1 MASNC
6 FAKVLQRNSWRLT
19 TILVYA
25 VLEWILILL
34 LLINALFQYIIT
46 KFATFFGL
54 HPPCLWCSRVDHIL
68 EPKEPDFYRK
78 LICERHAREISLL
91 GYCSTHRK
99 LADAH
104 GMCEECAFTR
114 PNVSSSAEGNDSQSN
129 WLTCMPMVTDLSKRG
144 DAKRLLMNGLVDDFS
159 TEEAELVEKAFNGW
173 VSKDSCSC
181 CSAPLNDKLYSRN
194 FLKTIFFNGR
204 PEGVLKSQWNAFD
217 YSGNVVDRM
226 LEEDELKSQSGCVS
240 GCNQVKISEVFID
253 SPDESDVGS
262 SSSVADG
269 EMNQMEKVERADED
283 VKDLKEAVDGVQHL
297 PRRLEVVQ
305 NVDTRMDFESDI
317 YVDKRISY
325 PEIVTHEWATAP
337 DVTVTEI
344 QREDTH
350 SDQGFQRLD
359 SVEGP
364 QEVGGLNCEPALEGL
379 GTTDVEDDV
388 LESAET
394 VETISEGMTKH
405 FDDSDDCGSKNICSG
420 GSEEVL
426 PKSLEVSPEA
436 EGVPV
441 MTKHFDGS
449 DDLGS
454 KNICSGGS
462 KDVLRK
468 SLELFPKAESIPVE
482 EKGADS
488 IPPWQNSTEMN
499 LVEERACVTVNEQGT
514 TAAVNTKEDS
524 IEYPSDHSV
533 YVAEP
538 LPSYIDDLGAYDIRE
553 RVTEEEEVSGDLEV
567 DGEKT
572 LVADHAE
579 ISATFTDVA
588 TPEVMMQNS
597 EVTDV
602 VSGRKD
608 VDVPECQGPEDI
620 EDDLDVSVIKEG
632 GNEETEVFGDLE
644 VDEKKALEADR
655 AEISATFTDVAI
667 PEVIMENSEVTNV
680 ISGRKEVD
688 APECQGPEDIE
699 DDLGTSVI
707 REGGTE
713 GAEVLGD
720 LDVDGEKTLEADHAE
735 MSATFTD
742 EATPEEIMEN
752 SEVTDAISGKEV
764 DAPECQEP
772 EDIEATGIEDQTQCV
787 RAEEGFDE
795 KSSQNLG
802 QTDIETEHHVDDGA
816 DNVDEDRVSEEPSS
830 IEGIHLLNKRVIMDR
845 KDSGAESWDGSV
857 LSEIDGEFAVDR
869 LRRALETERKS
880 LNTLYLELE
889 EERSASAIAANQSMA
904 MITRLQEEK
913 AAVQMEALQYQRM
926 MEEQSEYDQ
935 EALQLLNEILV
946 KREKEKQ
953 ELEKELEIY
962 RKRVIRYEAKERRE
976 KKRKV
981 EEGENQSPAEK
992 GEENNERNQTPDNQS
1007 RRIRASS
1014 SSSLSYNS
1022 DELLSDG
1029 NDVDEG
1035 LDIQQS
1041 NQNTP
1046 TEAIM
1051 SAGRGY
1057 ENKEQKSSLDE
1068 SLADFEEERISI
1080 LEQLK
1085 ILEEKLHKLAEDDQA
1100 GVVNPE
1106 ANGVNEHAFNGFLA
1120 EDYGMQGKTEVN
1132 DEDDMKE
1139 AHVDEELIEKMHG
1152 NGTATPRRVAGAK
1165 AKRLL
1170 PLFDATSIDGD
1181 SLHHT
1186 EVFTPADASNDWRTV
1201 SMVVRDNNRFAIED
1215 EVYHVYERLQALEA
1229 DREFLKHTIK
1239 SLRKG
1244 DEGMKLLQEI
1254 AQHLRDL
1261 RRVELKARNFSEVM

>member
-1 MASNC
+1 MASNG

-25 VLEWILILL
+25 VLEWILIFL

-68 EPKEPDFYRK
+68 EPKEPDFYKK

-99 LADAH
+99 LVDAH
-104 GMCEECAFTR
+104 GMCEECAFSR
-114 PNVSSSAEGNDSQSN
+114 PDVSSSAEGNGSQSN
-129 WLTCMPMVTDLSKRG
+129 WLTCMSMVADLSKRG
-144 DAKRLLMNGLVDDFS
+144 DAKRLLMNGHVDDFS
-159 TEEAELVEKAFNGW
+159 TEEAKSEDKASNGW
-173 VSKDSCSC
+173 VSKDLCSC
-181 CSAPLNDKLYSRN
+181 CTAPLNDKLYSQN
-194 FLKTIFFNGR
+194 FFKTIFFNGR
-204 PEGVLKSQWNAFD
+204 PEGIVKSQWNAFD
-217 YSGNVVDRM
+217 YSGNVVERV
-226 LEEDELKSQSGCVS
+226 LEEEDESKSQSGCVC
-240 GCNQVKISEVFID
+240 GGNQVKISEVFVD

-269 EMNQMEKVERADED
+269 EMYSMAKVERTDED

-305 NVDTRMDFESDI
+305 NDDARVDFESDI
-317 YVDKRISY
+317 YVDKKIAY
-325 PEIVTHEWATAP
+325 PEIVTHEWAMAP

-344 QREDTH
+344 QREDTPY
-350 SDQGFQRLD
+350 DQGFQRLD
-359 SVEGP
+359 SIEGP
-364 QEVGGLNCEPALEGL
+364 QEIGGLNCELALEGL
-379 GTTDVEDDV
+379 GTADVEDDV
-388 LESAET
+388 LESPLIVET
-394 VETISEGMTKH
+394 VSEGMAKH
-405 FDDSDDCGSKNICSG
+405 FDGSDDLDSKNIFSG

-436 EGVPV
+436 EGITV
-441 MTKHFDGS
+441 MTKHSDGI

-454 KNICSGGS
+454 KNICSGS
-462 KDVLRK
+462 YENVLPK
-468 SLELFPKAESIPVE
+468 SLKVSPKAESIPVE

-488 IPPWQNSTEMN
+488 IPARQTSIEMN
-499 LVEERACVTVNEQGT
+499 LVEDTACVTENEQGT
-514 TAAVNTKEDS
+514 MAAGNSKVDS
-524 IEYPSDHSV
+524 IEYPSDLR
-533 YVAEP
+533 VAVPEP
-538 LPSYIDDLGAYDIRE
+538 LPSDLDDLGASVIRE
-553 RVTEEEEVSGDLEV
+553 RGTEEEEVLGDLEV

-572 LVADHAE
+572 LEADHAE
-579 ISATFTDVA
+579 ISATFKDVA
-588 TPEVMMQNS
+588 TSEVIMQNS
-597 EVTDV
+597 EVTD
-602 VSGRKD
+602 
-608 VDVPECQGPEDI
+608 
-620 EDDLDVSVIKEG
+620 
-632 GNEETEVFGDLE
+632 
-644 VDEKKALEADR
+644 A
-655 AEISATFTDVAI
+655 
-667 PEVIMENSEVTNV
+667 

-699 DDLGTSVI
+699 DDLGASVI
-707 REGGTE
+707 REGGIEETE
-713 GAEVLGD
+713 VFGDLEDGKKTLEADPLEISATFTDVATPDVIMENSEVADVISERREVDAPDCQGPEDIEDDLGTPVIREEGTRGAEILGD
-720 LDVDGEKTLEADHAE
+720 LEVNGQKTLEADHAE
-735 MSATFTD
+735 ISTTFTD
-742 EATPEEIMEN
+742 EATPEVIMAN

-764 DAPECQEP
+764 DAPECQS
-772 EDIEATGIEDQTQCV
+772 IEDQTQCARV
-787 RAEEGFDE
+787 EEGFDE
-795 KSSQNLG
+795 KSSQNLV
-802 QTDIETEHHVDDGA
+802 QTDIETDHHVDDGA

-857 LSEIDGEFAVDR
+857 FSEIDGEFAVDR
-869 LRRALETERKS
+869 LKRALETERKS

-953 ELEKELEIY
+953 ELEKELEMC

-976 KKRKV
+976 KRRKV
-981 EEGENQSPAEK
+981 KEGESQSSAEK
-992 GEENNERNQTPDNQS
+992 GEENNEQNQTPDNQS
-1007 RRIRASS
+1007 RRIRTSS

-1046 TEAIM
+1046 TETIM

-1057 ENKEQKSSLDE
+1057 ENKEQKTSLDE

-1100 GVVNPE
+1100 GVANPE
-1106 ANGVNEHAFNGFLA
+1106 ANGVNEHVFNGLLT
-1120 EDYGMQGKTEVN
+1120 EDYGMQGKNEGN

-1139 AHVDEELIEKMHG
+1139 AHVDEETMETMHG
-1152 NGTATPRRVAGAK
+1152 NGTLTPRRVAGAK

-1170 PLFDATSIDGD
+1170 PLFDATSVDGD

-1186 EVFTPADASNDWRTV
+1186 EEFSPADASNDWRTV
-1201 SMVVRDNNRFAIED
+1201 SMVVRDNNRLAIEE

-1261 RRVELKARNFSEVM
+1261 RRVELKARNFSDVM